1 MWDILP
7 CTLYKWYRDHLSDY
21 LPDKSSGKWPA
32 KFIEKIDQTTGE
44 VVQGKPVVVFKPDNF
59 GEKMSIDDKAIG
71 HEGYTIL
78 SNTQTGKIAMM
89 IESVKGKELE
99 EALSLFGRNLSKIR
113 SISMDMSPTYFKLCY
128 EQMPYAQIVIDKFHV
143 MKYVYEAVLEVRS
156 NTKKELAEAL
166 SKGKLKT
173 ENDKEILCELAL
185 LNRCRNRLTQSPDKW
200 SDAIKELMEQI
211 FSKHKKLKLAYI
223 LSQKFKDWYNRTNY
237 FDDKT
242 QIQNKLSLWYSE
254 VKKSELKEF
263 YSVAKMIRKHEN
275 EILNYFFCG
284 HTNANAERLNGKIQR
299 FVSANYGT
307 RDKDFALYRIA
318 GYFS

>member
-7 CTLYKWYRDHLSDY
+7 RTLYKWYRDHLSDY
-21 LPDKSSGKWPA
+21 LPDKSVGKWPA
-32 KFIEKIDQTTGE
+32 KFIEEIDQATGE
-44 VVQGKPVVVFKPDNF
+44 VIQEKPVAIFKPDNI

-89 IESVKGKELE
+89 MESIKGKELE
-99 EALSLFGRNLSKIR
+99 DALSLFDRNLSRIK
-113 SISMDMSPTYFKLCY
+113 SISMDRSPTYFKLCY

-143 MKYVYEAVLEVRS
+143 IKYVYEALLEVRT
-156 NTKKELAEAL
+156 NIKKELAEGL

-173 ENDKEILCELAL
+173 ENDKEIFRELEL

-200 SDAIKELMEQI
+200 SNATKEIMEQI
-211 FSKHKKLKLAYI
+211 FNKYQKLKLAYT
-223 LSQKFKDWYNRTNY
+223 LSQKFKDWYNITNY
-237 FDDKT
+237 YDDRT
-242 QIQNKLSLWYSE
+242 QIKTKLGHWYTE
-254 VKKSELKEF
+254 VKEYEMKEF

-275 EILNYFFCG
+275 EIINYFLTG

-307 RDKDFALYRIA
+307 RDRDFALYRIA

>member
-7 CTLYKWYRDHLSDY
+7 STLYKWYRDHLSDY

-32 KFIEKIDQTTGE
+32 KFIEKVDQTTGE
-44 VVQGKPVVVFKPDNF
+44 VIQDKPIVVFKPDNI

-113 SISMDMSPTYFKLCY
+113 SISMDMSATYFKLCY
-128 EQMPYAQIVIDKFHV
+128 EQMPYTQIVIDKFHV

-156 NTKKELAEAL
+156 NIKKELSEGL
-166 SKGKLKT
+166 SKGKTKT
-173 ENDKEILCELAL
+173 ENDKEILRELEL

-200 SDAIKELMEQI
+200 SEATKEFMKQA
-211 FSKHKKLKLAYI
+211 FSKHEKLNLAYI
-223 LSQKFKDWYNRTNY
+223 LSQKFKDWYSRTNY
-237 FDDKT
+237 WDDKT
-242 QIQNKLSLWYSE
+242 QIKNKLYNWYSE
-254 VKKSELKEF
+254 VKESEIKEF
-263 YSVAKMIRKHEN
+263 FSVAKMIRKHED
-275 EILNYFFCG
+275 EIINYFLNG